1 MTDRQIKI
9 LKKIVSLYIGEA
21 QPVSSS
27 SINIDFCSATVRSEM
42 QKLTEEGYL
51 IQPHTSAGRI
61 PSDKAYRFFV
71 DISRRKEAE
80 VPISQEKDL
89 IKILH
94 QTSCVLAEMSS
105 SLVLSGLLEEQ
116 VFFKEGWEEIMDDPD
131 FIDHHRMM
139 VFLRWIKQLE
149 DRACDFA
156 GETRVYIGNEN
167 PLPAGRDFAL
177 IISGCR
183 PRRRKGVIAICGP
196 KRMAYDRNLALI
208 QSVINQLE
216 NHV

>member
-9 LKKIVSLYIGEA
+9 LKKIVSLYVREA

-27 SINIDFCSATVRSEM
+27 SINIDFCSATIRNEM
-42 QKLTEEGYL
+42 QRLTEEGYL

-71 DISRRKEAE
+71 DISQQREEE

-89 IKILH
+89 VKIFQ
-94 QTSCVLAEMSS
+94 QTSRVLAEMSS
-105 SLVLSGLLEEQ
+105 SLALLGLLEEQ
-116 VFFKEGWEEIMDDPD
+116 VFFKEGWEEIVDDPD
-131 FIDHHRMM
+131 FMDHHRMM
-139 VFLRWIKQLE
+139 GFLRWIKQIE
-149 DRACDFA
+149 DRADDFA
-156 GETRVYIGNEN
+156 GEMRVYIGNEN

-183 PRRRKGVIAICGP
+183 PRRKRGVIAICGP